1 MPEQWPCTA
10 EASRVGAPGQLWSS
24 EAETSTAAVTVSGL
38 GQRGSP
44 PRPRRPGPHRH
55 RGPLAQAPC
64 VGQPHTQPR
73 SRPLPRSRGGLLRD
87 FEDPQ
92 QPECPQNTD
101 PKRGSW
107 LDGSPHHFE
116 DAPHDDLQGTGLSA
130 VLHARVCAQ
139 LSPAHGCLSL
149 PAPSVSLVC
158 SSSHTGHCKPTGTCR
173 EPPGP
178 AARAPCRSAQTRQGT
193 WTERGQACA
202 S

>member
-1 MPEQWPCTA
+1 MAYFVTLKILNNRSARRTLIPKE
-10 EASRVGAPGQLWSS
+10 VPGLM
-24 EAETSTAAVTVSGL
+24 AAHTTSKMLPTMTCN
-38 GQRGSP
+38 GQ
-44 PRPRRPGPHRH
+44 
-55 RGPLAQAPC
+55 
-64 VGQPHTQPR
+64 
-73 SRPLPRSRGGLLRD
+73 
-87 FEDPQ
+87 
-92 QPECPQNTD
+92 
-101 PKRGSW
+101 
-107 LDGSPHHFE
+107 
-116 DAPHDDLQGTGLSA
+116 GLSA